1 MGILKYTD
9 ANGVTHGINS
19 YKINPVIVAQSK
31 GDSETAV
38 MSQKAVS
45 DEVEQLDQKIDTE
58 VSAINEAIG
67 GKANKSDLNS
77 LAEAATADLNA
88 IAQTVDGKANSSDVY
103 TKTEIDVV
111 VSTVNTALNSKLPID
126 SFNEWSENVPTKEQ
140 VNAKANSADVYDKAA
155 IDGKVDQLNDA
166 IADTYTKTE
175 IDGKVD
181 ELNDAIEEL
190 EAVEVWDAGEY

>member
-9 ANGVTHGINS
+9 ANGVTHGVNS

-58 VSAINEAIG
+58 VSAITEAIS

-88 IAQTVDGKANSSDVY
+88 IAQTVDDKANSSDVY
-103 TKTEIDVV
+103 TKTEIDGVV
-111 VSTVNTALNSKLPID
+111 ETVNTALNSKLPID

-140 VNAKANSADVYDKAA
+140 VNAKANASEVYTKTEV
-155 IDGKVDQLNDA
+155 DGKVSTLNTA
-166 IADTYTKTE
+166 ISGKAAAADTYTKDE
-175 IDGKVD
+175 VD
-181 ELNDAIEEL
+181 EAIEDYV
-190 EAVEVWDAGEY
+190 EAIEYWDAGEY